1 MPQWTLP
8 PCLVSRGRTM
18 PCALLFLL
26 SACSGG
32 QSGMSAGS
40 TMTVQPPLTADFDS
54 IQSSIFTPICAG
66 CHSGADPA
74 ANLNLDAGHSY
85 NDLVNVPST
94 EEPMLDRVKPGDPD
108 NSYLVIHLQKDG
120 DGAPESDISLV
131 IQWITDGA
139 LPSASK
145 PMAVGSNASNAPQVP
160 TQR

>member
-1 MPQWTLP
+1 MCPI
-8 PCLVSRGRTM
+8 
-18 PCALLFLL
+18 LLFL

-32 QSGMSAGS
+32 QSGIGADSM
-40 TMTVQPPLTADFDS
+40 MTVQPPLTADFDS
-54 IQSSIFTPICAG
+54 IQSNVFTPICAG
-66 CHSGADPA
+66 CHGGASPA
-74 ANLNLDAGHSY
+74 ANLNLDAEHSY

-120 DGAPESDISLV
+120 DGAPASDISLV

-139 LPSASK
+139 LPGDPIPMSVEPGARIAS
-145 PMAVGSNASNAPQVP
+145 QVP